1 MRESMKI
8 FHIADLHLGKR
19 VNEFDMLDAQRDILS
34 RILLEI
40 ETYRPTALIIAG
52 DIYDHVVPSGE
63 AIRVFNEFLNGLQ
76 RLNLKVYIV
85 SGNHD
90 SKERLNFASGLL
102 SHLNFH
108 IASFLETKVFKD
120 SIDENVDIYMIPFL
134 RPADVRT
141 LLNTDV
147 KEYEESFRKMVDLI
161 NLDSSK
167 FNILVS
173 HQFFTFSGLEPEK
186 SDSEIFSVGSLD
198 NIDVSAV
205 DKFDYVA
212 LGHIHRP
219 QYIGYE
225 HIRYAGSIL
234 KYSQSEVSH
243 LKSITVLDIDGKDL
257 SISTI
262 NLKPQQDMVHVKGY
276 LEDILG
282 ESSYNPN
289 DYTYVTLLDENPSVD
304 ALARLRKKFPF
315 LMSFRYDNLRSKQEN
330 SEGISFGML
339 KDLKPLDLFNKFYE
353 RQNNQGLTEDQYKFV
368 TQLMEDVDETN

>member
-1 MRESMKI
+1 M
-8 FHIADLHLGKR
+8 
-19 VNEFDMLDAQRDILS
+19 
-34 RILLEI
+34 
-40 ETYRPTALIIAG
+40 
-52 DIYDHVVPSGE
+52 PSGE

-205 DKFDYVA
+205 DEFDYVA

-219 QYIGYE
+219 QYIE
-225 HIRYAGSIL
+225 
-234 KYSQSEVSH
+234 
-243 LKSITVLDIDGKDL
+243 
-257 SISTI
+257 
-262 NLKPQQDMVHVKGY
+262 
-276 LEDILG
+276 
-282 ESSYNPN
+282 
-289 DYTYVTLLDENPSVD
+289 
-304 ALARLRKKFPF
+304 
-315 LMSFRYDNLRSKQEN
+315 
-330 SEGISFGML
+330 
-339 KDLKPLDLFNKFYE
+339 
-353 RQNNQGLTEDQYKFV
+353 
-368 TQLMEDVDETN
+368 

>member
-219 QYIGYE
+219 QYIE
-225 HIRYAGSIL
+225 
-234 KYSQSEVSH
+234 
-243 LKSITVLDIDGKDL
+243 
-257 SISTI
+257 
-262 NLKPQQDMVHVKGY
+262 
-276 LEDILG
+276 
-282 ESSYNPN
+282 
-289 DYTYVTLLDENPSVD
+289 
-304 ALARLRKKFPF
+304 
-315 LMSFRYDNLRSKQEN
+315 
-330 SEGISFGML
+330 
-339 KDLKPLDLFNKFYE
+339 
-353 RQNNQGLTEDQYKFV
+353 
-368 TQLMEDVDETN
+368 